1 MLKEFTLDMSNK
13 TYHWELHPHVNIL
26 GGANGSGKSKLLELI
41 SDNVREICYGDDPFD
56 NFTCIMPSIPRHV
69 ILIKEQPTFKHLTEL
84 MFKFK
89 VASWMTPLDMLL
101 TQEMITYNLNSSPQ
115 PELNKVIQELIP
127 DSTPNMSAHV
137 ISDSMFMMR
146 TPSMLNPIRIPSLS
160 TGQKQLLYI
169 LLTVANTEGEP
180 TLLLVDCA
188 DTYLHIDVQEKLL
201 KSILTLNP
209 NIQII
214 WATHS
219 PSMLAGFMS
228 TVREIN
234 QLIINTD
241 EDISPNL
248 TN

>member
-1 MLKEFTLDMSNK
+1 MLKEFTLNMFNK
-13 TYHWELHPHVNIL
+13 TYHWELDPHVNIL
-26 GGANGSGKSKLLELI
+26 GGSNGSGKSKLLELI
-41 SDNVREICYGDDPFD
+41 SDNVREICYGNDPYD

-84 MFKFK
+84 MFNFK
-89 VASWMTPLDMLL
+89 VTYWMTPLDMLL
-101 TQEMITYNLNSSPQ
+101 IQEIFEYRLDHLITQ
-115 PELNKVIQELIP
+115 PELVKVIQYLL
-127 DSTPNMSAHV
+127 PNLPQNMY
-137 ISDSMFMMR
+137 
-146 TPSMLNPIRIPSLS
+146 NPIDLTKIQSLS

-219 PSMLAGFMS
+219 PSMIMGFMS
-228 TVREIN
+228 TVRNIN